1 MAIIRLLLG
10 IFIGGAIG
18 AFLGYIG
25 KCSSGSCPLTANPF
39 RGAIY
44 GAVVGLLLALVSSVP
59 PQEGTTSSED
69 KPALHKETM
78 KAPDNKAVGTRER
91 AESSGILHIDNKS
104 DFEAKVLNASGI
116 CLVDLFSDRC
126 PPCRML
132 APTISS
138 LADKYNGKVIVYK
151 VNLDRAPAIAR
162 EYGVMAIPTILII
175 KDGKEVKRLVG
186 LRPESEYANQ
196 LDKLIY

>member
-18 AFLGYIG
+18 AVLGYIG

-44 GAVVGLLLALVSSVP
+44 GAVVGLLLALVLSTP
-59 PQEGTTSSED
+59 PQEGATSPED
-69 KPALHKETM
+69 KPALHNETM
-78 KAPDNKAVGTRER
+78 KAPDNKAVETRER
-91 AESSGILHIDNKS
+91 AEGSGVLHIDNKS

-126 PPCRML
+126 PPCRIL

-138 LADKYNGKVIVYK
+138 LADKYAGKVIVCK
-151 VNLDRAPAIAR
+151 VNLDRAPIIAR
-162 EYGVMAIPTILII
+162 DYRVMAIPTVLII
-175 KDGKEVKRLVG
+175 KDGKEVMRLVG